1 MNGLIQ
7 ELVTELN
14 SNASVKDAITTK
26 MVVESINNSILLGV
40 SPAEVFENAL
50 NTLNQLSES
59 TANASLK
66 EVVAKFKSLANTP
79 AKKLKDMSD
88 SADLATKIKALKE
101 SALSNDPVFKHT
113 LVVLESGLSTQ
124 PEFRM
129 ISHFIS
135 GLAKYSYDSTVAE
148 ALTQV
153 NSHLEANR
161 SKFEIMNAVYEMR
174 QASPVI
180 YKEACSVLEECLL
193 ENTISSDSLK
203 MKLRGKVN
211 MPIVNRLINTLS
223 MVEARSAGTFNIGIG
238 NGDAQVNSVVLPYLA
253 ISENEVMT
261 VIDNSFV
268 KLSNEESPVQI
279 ESEKVSED
287 YPDFFELY
295 EAVNALGFYHKGST
309 YSAKLKTMTIGFELH
324 ENSLQ
329 FTVNGKVIEEASS
342 ANVSEIFLMESVET
356 RTNVAKLLSSL
367 ENIAH
372 LDFAKRLVN
381 ERLGNDAYVFTVNES
396 IFVFEKLG
404 QTRNIKK
411 MEGSSFHN
419 YVMENFHYDVTE
431 LYSIQ
436 LEENAEFN
444 KNVDSEKTSIEK
456 NIEKLEKS
464 ISSID
469 EALAGSDMAGE
480 YADKLN
486 ELKHALEKNV
496 NSLKSQY
503 ITLDQSK
510 KKA

>member
-14 SNASVKDAITTK
+14 TNESVKNAITTK

-50 NTLNQLSES
+50 NTLSQLSES
-59 TANASLK
+59 TANESLK

-101 SALSNDPVFKHT
+101 SALSSDPVFRHT
-113 LVVLESGLSTQ
+113 LVVLESGVATQ

-135 GLAKYSYDSTVAE
+135 GLSKYAYDPSVSE
-148 ALTQV
+148 ALAQV
-153 NSHLEANR
+153 NSHLEENR
-161 SKFEIMNAVYEMR
+161 SKFEIMNAIHEMR
-174 QASPVI
+174 QASPII
-180 YKEACSVLEECLL
+180 YKEACSILEECLL

-211 MPIVNRLINTLS
+211 MPIVNRLVNTLS

-268 KLSNEESPVQI
+268 KLSSEDAPVQV
-279 ESEKVSED
+279 EAEKVAED

-295 EAVNALGFYHKGST
+295 EAVNALGFSHKGNT

-324 ENSLQ
+324 ENTLQ
-329 FTVNGKVIEEASS
+329 FTVNGKTIEDANA

-356 RTNVAKLLSSL
+356 RTNITKLLSCL
-367 ENIAH
+367 ENVAH

-381 ERLGNDAYVFTVNES
+381 ERLGNDAYVFTVNEN

-404 QTRNIKK
+404 QTRTIKK
-411 MEGSSFHN
+411 MEGPAFHN

-436 LEENAEFN
+436 LEENVEFN
-444 KNVDSEKTSIEK
+444 KNVDTEKSSIEK

-469 EALAGSDMAGE
+469 EALAGSDMADE

-503 ITLDQSK
+503 IALDQSK

>member
-7 ELVTELN
+7 ELVNELN
-14 SNASVKDAITTK
+14 SNVSVKDAITTK

-50 NTLNQLSES
+50 NTLTQLSES
-59 TANASLK
+59 TANESLK

-79 AKKLKDMSD
+79 AKKLKDMSG
-88 SADLATKIKALKE
+88 SADLATKVKALQE
-101 SALSNDPVFKHT
+101 SALATDPVFRHT
-113 LVVLESGLSTQ
+113 LAILESGLNTQ

-135 GLAKYSYDSTVAE
+135 GLSKYSYDPAVSE
-148 ALTQV
+148 ALADV
-153 NSHLEANR
+153 SSHLEQNR
-161 SKFEIMNAVYEMR
+161 SKFEIMNAVHEMR

-180 YKEACSVLEECLL
+180 YKEACSILEECLL
-193 ENTISSDSLK
+193 EGTITSDSLK

-211 MPIVNRLINTLS
+211 MPIVNRLVNTLS

-253 ISENEVMT
+253 ISENEVVT
-261 VIDNSFV
+261 VVDNSFV
-268 KLSNEESPVQI
+268 KLSTEEAPVQI
-279 ESEKVSED
+279 ESEKVEAE
-287 YPDFFELY
+287 YPEFFEMY
-295 EAVNALGFYHKGST
+295 EALNALGFSHTGNNYT
-309 YSAKLKTMTIGFELH
+309 AKLKTMTVGFELH

-329 FTVNGKVIEEASS
+329 FTVNGKSIEDAAS
-342 ANVSEIFLMESVET
+342 ANVSEIFVMESVET
-356 RTNVAKLLSSL
+356 RTNIAKVLSNL

-372 LDFAKRLVN
+372 LDFAKRLIN

-396 IFVFEKLG
+396 LFVFEKLG
-404 QTRNIKK
+404 QTRTIKK
-411 MEGSSFHN
+411 MEGTTFHN
-419 YVMENFHYDVTE
+419 YVMENFQYDVTE

-436 LEENAEFN
+436 LEESAEFN
-444 KNVDSEKTSIEK
+444 KNVDSEKARIEK
-456 NIEKLEKS
+456 NIEKLESS
-464 ISSID
+464 IKSID
-469 EALAGSDMAGE
+469 EALATASVNED
-480 YADKLN
+480 YSDKLG
-486 ELKHALEKNV
+486 ELKLALEKNV